1 MPPAANCGII
11 AMVAFKACKVI
22 ETDLNINSIIIVRI
36 HHNNCNNIVDVDSL
50 ILVDETSND
59 DGTKK

>member
-1 MPPAANCGII
+1 
-11 AMVAFKACKVI
+11 
-22 ETDLNINSIIIVRI
+22 LNINSIIIVRI